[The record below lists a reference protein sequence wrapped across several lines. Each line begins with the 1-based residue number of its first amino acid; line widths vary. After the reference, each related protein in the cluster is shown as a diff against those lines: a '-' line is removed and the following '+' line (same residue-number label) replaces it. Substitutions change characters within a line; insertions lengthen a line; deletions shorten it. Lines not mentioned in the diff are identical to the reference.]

1 MDNFAD
7 FARTQMVRQQVRAWD
22 VLDPAVL
29 DVLARTPR
37 EAFVPSRFRSLAFAD
52 TSIPLEHGEVMMT
65 PQVEGR
71 LLQALA
77 LGPSDRVLEVGTG
90 SGFLTAC
97 LAGLA
102 GRVLSLEIHPDLSAG
117 AARSL
122 AAAGIGNADLKVADV
137 FGFSPAERFDAIA
150 VTGSVPEPWLPFREW
165 LAVGGRLFVV
175 VGREPVMEATLVE
188 RLGENEWS
196 TRSLFETVLPPL
208 RHIPIGPRFVF

>member
-1 MDNFAD
+1 MDNFAE

-22 VLDPAVL
+22 VLDPTVL

-37 EAFVPSRFRSLAFAD
+37 ESFVPARFRPLAFAD
-52 TSIPLEHGEVMMT
+52 TTIPLDHGEVMMT
-65 PQVEGR
+65 PQVEGK

-77 LGPSDRVLEVGTG
+77 LGPADRVLEVGTG

-102 GRVLSLEIHPDLSAG
+102 GRVLSLEIHPDLCAGARQSLASAG
-117 AARSL
+117 IR
-122 AAAGIGNADLKVADV
+122 NAELKVADV
-137 FGFSPAERFDAIA
+137 FGFSPADRFDAIA
-150 VTGSVPEPWLPFREW
+150 VTGSVPEPWLAFRDW